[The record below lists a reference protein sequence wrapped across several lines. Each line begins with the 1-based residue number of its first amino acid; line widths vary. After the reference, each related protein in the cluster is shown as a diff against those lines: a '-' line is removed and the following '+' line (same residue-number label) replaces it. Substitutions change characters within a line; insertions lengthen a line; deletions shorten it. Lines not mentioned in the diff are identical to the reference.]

1 MELCDCPLHELHQR
15 RLSKEITTAEIARSV
30 LARIEQT
37 EERLHS
43 FITLTTERVPELA
56 AAADAKLA
64 KGEPLSPIEGMPLAI
79 KDLFSTRGVET
90 TCGSAILRGFRPPY
104 DATVVKTLKAHGLN
118 LVGKTNMD
126 EFAMGSSTE
135 ASAFG
140 PTRNPW
146 DPTRVPGGSSGGSA
160 SAVAAG
166 QAVAAIGTDTGGSI
180 RQPAAFTSIVG
191 LKPTYGRVSR
201 YGMIAYASSL
211 DQGGPLA
218 RDVMDAALLLEMIAG
233 HDPRDAT
240 SADRPVPEF
249 SRLTEGD
256 LKGRK
261 IGMVKEF
268 SAGEGGLDGKVERS
282 FAANVTALRDLG
294 AEVTELSLP
303 SMVYATAVY
312 YILAPCE
319 ASSNLGRYDGVR
331 YGLRAE
337 GAGNVREMFRAT
349 REEGFGKEVK
359 RRIMLGT
366 FALSAGYYEAYYG
379 RAMKLREMMRAEFRE
394 AFGKVDLITCPTSP
408 VPPFKLGEKMADPL
422 QMYLL
427 DVFTLPANLAGLPA
441 ISLPGGFTQGG
452 LPLGFQLIA
461 NHFREDL
468 LLEAAYRFERA
479 SDYHTRR
486 PPLT

>member
-1 MELCDCPLHELHQR
+1 MELCDRPLHELHQR

-43 FITLTTERVPELA
+43 FITLTTERVAELA

-126 EFAMGSSTE
+126 EFGMGSSTE

-240 SADRPVPEF
+240 SVDRPVPEF

-268 SAGEGGLDGKVERS
+268 SAGEGGLDGEVERS

-303 SMVYATAVY
+303 SLVYATAVY

-331 YGLRAE
+331 YGPRAA

-349 REEGFGKEVK
+349 REEGFGKEAK
-359 RRIMLGT
+359 RR
-366 FALSAGYYEAYYG
+366 
-379 RAMKLREMMRAEFRE
+379 
-394 AFGKVDLITCPTSP
+394 
-408 VPPFKLGEKMADPL
+408 
-422 QMYLL
+422 
-427 DVFTLPANLAGLPA
+427 
-441 ISLPGGFTQGG
+441 
-452 LPLGFQLIA
+452 
-461 NHFREDL
+461 
-468 LLEAAYRFERA
+468 
-479 SDYHTRR
+479 
-486 PPLT
+486 